1 MIKMKIRNIISA
13 LLKWYRGPQITDS
26 SETYIHWMR
35 QCGIK
40 IGERCVVFNPKK
52 IEVDITHPELIEI
65 GNHVFLHA
73 GTTLMTHDW
82 TGHCFVE
89 SHGEF
94 IPSHRSIKIGN
105 NVWFGMN
112 VTVLGGVKI
121 GDNVIIGFGSIVT
134 KDIPSNSVAVGVPAK
149 VVCSYEE
156 YYQKR
161 LHLRTKETIELAN
174 AILDRGREPVVQDF
188 RDDYSCFVDGSN
200 WHEYDYPH
208 NVIFNEERFSYW
220 KQNHKKEFDSFED
233 FIKYVKNQR
242 SGTK

>member
-1 MIKMKIRNIISA
+1 MIKKLISA
-13 LLKWYRGPQITDS
+13 LLKWYRGPRNTDS
-26 SETYIHWMR
+26 SDAYIAWMR
-35 QCGIK
+35 HCGIK
-40 IGERCVVFNPKK
+40 VGERCVVFNPKK
-52 IEVDITHPELIEI
+52 IEVDITHPELLEI

-82 TGHCFVE
+82 AGYCFVE

-94 IPSHRSIKIGN
+94 IPSHRAIKIGN

-121 GDNVIIGFGSIVT
+121 GDNVIVGFGSIVT

-161 LHLRTKETIELAN
+161 LKLRTEETIELAN

-200 WHEYDYPH
+200 WQEYDYPYS
-208 NVIFNEERFSYW
+208 VIFNEEQFAWW
-220 KQNHKKEFDSFED
+220 KQHHKKEFDGFED
-233 FIKYVKNQR
+233 FMKYVKSKR
-242 SGTK
+242 M